1 MFTVYS
7 QSKDIM
13 LVGFMARALKY
24 IYKKTKGEMEFM
36 KKKLLSVLLS
46 VAMVATMLA
55 GCGSKEEPAAE
66 EPTVTE
72 ETAEE
77 PAAEEPATE
86 EPAAEESAAG
96 GINYKMNSGATDEL
110 ELPEGTYIA
119 IVSKGFM
126 HQYWQAVK
134 AGAEVA
140 ADELGVE
147 ITFEG
152 PETEAM
158 IDQQIEMIDAAL
170 AKNPAALCL
179 AALDT
184 QAASS
189 QLDAAVAANIPV
201 IAFDSGVDS
210 DIIVST
216 AATNN
221 KAAAAEAAK
230 QLCELIGDEG
240 KVAILVHDQTS
251 VTGIDRRDGFLE
263 EIENNHPNVEV
274 VDVSYGEGD
283 HIKST
288 DAANAVL
295 AANPDLKGYFGAN
308 EGSIAGVLNALE
320 ESGRSEVVAV
330 GFDSGKQQI
339 DAINNG
345 TEAGVIS
352 QDPYGMGYAT
362 VVAAARAILGLD
374 NDKFIDTG
382 FQWVTTDNINDANIQ
397 MIMYE

>member
-1 MFTVYS
+1 
-7 QSKDIM
+7 
-13 LVGFMARALKY
+13 
-24 IYKKTKGEMEFM
+24 M
-36 KKKLLSVLLS
+36 KKKLLSVLLC
-46 VAMVATMLA
+46 VAMVSTLLA
-55 GCGSKEEPAAE
+55 GCGSKKEEPAAE
-66 EPTVTE
+66 KPA
-72 ETAEE
+72 AEE
-77 PAAEEPATE
+77 PAAEEPAAE
-86 EPAAEESAAG
+86 EPAAEEPAAEEPAATG
-96 GINYKMNSGATDEL
+96 SINYKMNNGATDGL
-110 ELPEGTYIA
+110 ELPEDTYIA
-119 IVSKGFM
+119 IVSKGFQ

-140 ADELGVE
+140 AKELGVE
-147 ITFEG
+147 ISFEG

-158 IDQQIEMIDAAL
+158 IDQQIEMLDAAL
-170 AKNPAALCL
+170 AKNPAALCF

-216 AATNN
+216 AATDN

-263 EIENNHPNVEV
+263 EIEKNHPNVEV

-295 AANPDLKGYFGAN
+295 SANPDLKGYFGAN
-308 EGSIAGVLNALE
+308 EGSIAGVLNAVE
-320 ESGRSEVVAV
+320 ESGRTDVVTV

-339 DAINNG
+339 DAINGG

-382 FQWVTTDNINDANIQ
+382 FQWVTKENINDENIQ
-397 MIMYE
+397 LIMYE